1 MKQWSMEI
9 LLTKQLFLFQVTSN
23 IGGGLHLVFVV
34 SFILKYLFHDSINMI
49 EMFKMYRFIITHY
62 CLIATYN
69 FDKWYLCLNF
79 ISPGISWMKILI
91 YLGK

>member
-34 SFILKYLFHDSINMI
+34 SLILKYLFHDSINMI

-69 FDKWYLCLNF
+69 FDKCLNF